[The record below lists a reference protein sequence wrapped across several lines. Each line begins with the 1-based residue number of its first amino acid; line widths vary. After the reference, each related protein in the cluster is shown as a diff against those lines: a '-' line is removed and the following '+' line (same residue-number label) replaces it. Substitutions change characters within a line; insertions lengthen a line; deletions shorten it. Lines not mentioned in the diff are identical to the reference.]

1 MKAVRKKYKGLY
13 FAEKRVDYEPVVRLL
28 LEKGADINI
37 KDKHGRTALIKVKE
51 NEYEEVAQLLTSAAN
66 S

>member
-1 MKAVRKKYKGLY
+1 MKAVRKKDKGPY
-13 FAEKRVDYEPVVRLL
+13 FVEKRVDYEPVVRLL

-37 KDKHGRTALIKVKE
+37 KNKHERTALIKVKE